1 LQKRD
6 ENAAAPRVVVRPRRT
21 VLDPSSLANV
31 CRQSHVQ
38 PSEDLSPFI
47 SRAWMLE
54 WTLGP
59 HESFVQHVLPDPCV
73 HLIVEPAGAHVL
85 GVVTK
90 LFSTTLAESNAVFGL
105 KFRPGGFYPFYR
117 QPVAALTN
125 KSIRLTDVFGEI
137 DVRRLTRQLAGRDG
151 LAVMTLLQ
159 NALRARRPEID
170 PVFDEAR
177 AVADRIAAD
186 STIHSVEQAA
196 RIFATTPRSL
206 QRLCRTYI
214 GATPKWLIRL
224 YRIKEA
230 AARIEEG
237 DVESWVDLALR
248 LGYADQAHFIND
260 FRSLVGQSPARY
272 AVKASARRRSL
283 S

>member
-1 LQKRD
+1 
-6 ENAAAPRVVVRPRRT
+6 
-21 VLDPSSLANV
+21 
-31 CRQSHVQ
+31 
-38 PSEDLSPFI
+38 
-47 SRAWMLE
+47 MLE
-54 WTLGP
+54 WTLEP
-59 HESFVQHVLPDPCV
+59 HESYVQHVLPDPCV
-73 HLIVEPAGAHVL
+73 HLIVEPTGAHVL

-90 LFSTTLAESNAVFGL
+90 LFSTTLTDSNAVFGV
-105 KFRPGGFYPFYR
+105 KFRPGGFYPFVG
-117 QPVAALTN
+117 QPIVALTN
-125 KSIRLTDVFGEI
+125 KSIRLRDVFGEI
-137 DVRRLTRQLAGRDG
+137 DELRLTKHIGRADG
-151 LAVMTLLQ
+151 PAVMTLLED
-159 NALRARRPEID
+159 ALRARTPVGD
-170 PVFDEAR
+170 DVFDEAC

-196 RIFATTPRSL
+196 RLFATTPRSL

-237 DVESWVDLALR
+237 EVESWVDLALR

-272 AVKASARRRSL
+272 AIRASARRRSP

>member
-1 LQKRD
+1 
-6 ENAAAPRVVVRPRRT
+6 
-21 VLDPSSLANV
+21 
-31 CRQSHVQ
+31 
-38 PSEDLSPFI
+38 
-47 SRAWMLE
+47 MLE

-59 HESFVQHVLPDPCV
+59 HESYVQHVLPDPCV
-73 HLIVEPAGAHVL
+73 HVIVEPRATHVL

-90 LFSTTLAESNAVFGL
+90 LFSTTLTESSVVFGL
-105 KFRPGGFYPFYR
+105 KFRPGGFYPFFG
-117 QPVAALTN
+117 QPVVALTN
-125 KSIRLTDVFGEI
+125 KSIRMTKVFGEI
-137 DVRRLTRQLAGRDG
+137 DEQRLTTRVAGADG
-151 LAVMTLLQ
+151 SAVMTLLE
-159 NALRARRPEID
+159 NVLRARMPD
-170 PVFDEAR
+170 VDAAYDEAC

-196 RIFATTPRSL
+196 RVFGTTPRSL

-248 LGYADQAHFIND
+248 LGYTDQAHFIND
-260 FRSLVGQSPARY
+260 FRSLVGESPARY
-272 AVKASARRRSL
+272 AVRASARRRSL

>member
-1 LQKRD
+1 
-6 ENAAAPRVVVRPRRT
+6 
-21 VLDPSSLANV
+21 
-31 CRQSHVQ
+31 
-38 PSEDLSPFI
+38 
-47 SRAWMLE
+47 MLE

-59 HESFVQHVLPDPCV
+59 HESYVQHVLPDPCV
-73 HLIVEPAGAHVL
+73 HLIVEPLAAHVL
-85 GVVTK
+85 GVVPK
-90 LFSTTLAESNAVFGL
+90 LFSTTLTESSAVFGL

-117 QPVAALTN
+117 QPVVALTN
-125 KSIRLTDVFGEI
+125 RSIRLKQVFREI
-137 DVRRLTRQLAGRDG
+137 DEHRLTAQLASADG
-151 LAVMTLLQ
+151 SAVMMTLES
-159 NALRARRPEID
+159 ALRARMPD
-170 PVFDEAR
+170 VDAAFDDAC
-177 AVADRIAAD
+177 VVSDRIAAD

-196 RIFATTPRSL
+196 RLFGTTPRSL

-237 DVESWVDLALR
+237 NVESWVELALR

-260 FRSLVGQSPARY
+260 FRSLVGESPARY
-272 AVKASARRRSL
+272 AIKASARRQSP